1 MKRIIDY
8 IKNHLNIKVLIVFMG
23 TSATTVFILLAALFY
38 TVYSRAS
45 SFATEEQIFT
55 LLKEMSIVT
64 VIIVPMITVVMIAI
78 FLRFLQYII
87 VKPVNLVKKVT
98 QTISDGDFTIE
109 VRDDIKFDDEIGV
122 MMRSLSSMVKIQRNI
137 VKTMNNYTEGLA
149 SSSEN
154 MENISSKMVTMSQD
168 QAASMEQASAALE
181 ETLTSMELINER
193 STEQYNK
200 VDKNSERMANMA
212 GEANDSYDEALNVT
226 QLMEQT
232 VVKARNG
239 EDYLNDMVKEMQ
251 NIKESTSKIE
261 EIIGIISDISD
272 QVNLLSLNA
281 AIEAAR
287 AGDHGKGFA
296 VVADEISK
304 LAEQTADSAKTI
316 NDLVSRGN
324 NQVDAGT
331 EIVNRT
337 AGTFHDIIESIEN
350 VSQVVTKFS
359 GTLKLLA
366 DTASESKEKTGGI
379 KQISRSISDATDEQ
393 MSTNKDVSSTIDKVN
408 VDSQVLVEYAGTIST
423 TSDDIRKIA
432 LELKDN
438 LKNFK
443 V

>member
-1 MKRIIDY
+1 MKRLIDF

-23 TSATTVFILLAALFY
+23 TSATTVFILLAVLFY
-38 TVYSRAS
+38 IVYSQAS
-45 SFATEEQIFT
+45 SFATEEQIFN
-55 LLKEMSIVT
+55 LLKQMSIAT
-64 VIIVPMITVVMIAI
+64 VIIVPIITVVMIAI
-78 FLRFLQYII
+78 FLRFLQFII

-98 QTISDGDFTIE
+98 QTISSGDFTIE
-109 VRDDIKFDDEIGV
+109 VRDDIKSEDEIGI
-122 MMRSLSSMVKIQRNI
+122 MMQSLASMVKIQRNI
-137 VKTMNNYTEGLA
+137 VKTVNMYTDGLA

-154 MENISSKMVTMSQD
+154 MENISNKMVTMSQD

-193 STEQYNK
+193 STEQFNK
-200 VDKNSERMANMA
+200 VDKNAERMANMA
-212 GEANDSYDEALNVT
+212 TEANDSYDEALNVT

-239 EDYLNDMVKEMQ
+239 EDDLNDMVKEMQ

-304 LAEQTADSAKTI
+304 LAEETASSAKTI
-316 NDLVSRGN
+316 NDLVSQGN

-350 VSQVVTKFS
+350 VSQVVTRFS
-359 GTLKLLA
+359 ETLKLLA

-393 MSTNKDVSSTIDKVN
+393 MSTNKEISSTIDKVN
-408 VDSQVLVEYAGTIST
+408 ADSQVLVDYAGSIST

-438 LKNFK
+438 LENFK